1 MDRLGRVYLSKN
13 RSVPPHLLPGK
24 FEKNIDRDEAV
35 HRARRSLPKRDPLS
49 DVPETERLWFPRDD
63 ELVPVWKVRLT
74 RASPCEEW
82 IVYLSARNGAIL
94 NKYDNLAQAVRG
106 RGQVFDPSP
115 VAALGDHALLLN
127 EKKKPRRPPPVAY
140 REVVL
145 EGLDGGGTLSGEKV
159 TTAPTRDMRVRKQ
172 DLRFSLRSHEHG
184 FEEVMVYY
192 HIDSALRYLAQLRNN
207 GARAIFREPVK
218 ANVNG
223 TRDENSWYSPV
234 DRILTF
240 GTGDIDDAEDAETI
254 LHELGHAI

>member
-127 EKKKPRRPPPVAY
+127 EKKSRAGRHRWRIAKSSLKAWTVAARYPARRSRPRP
-140 REVVL
+140 
-145 EGLDGGGTLSGEKV
+145 
-159 TTAPTRDMRVRKQ
+159 
-172 DLRFSLRSHEHG
+172 
-184 FEEVMVYY
+184 
-192 HIDSALRYLAQLRNN
+192 
-207 GARAIFREPVK
+207 RATC
-218 ANVNG
+218 A
-223 TRDENSWYSPV
+223 
-234 DRILTF
+234 
-240 GTGDIDDAEDAETI
+240 
-254 LHELGHAI
+254 